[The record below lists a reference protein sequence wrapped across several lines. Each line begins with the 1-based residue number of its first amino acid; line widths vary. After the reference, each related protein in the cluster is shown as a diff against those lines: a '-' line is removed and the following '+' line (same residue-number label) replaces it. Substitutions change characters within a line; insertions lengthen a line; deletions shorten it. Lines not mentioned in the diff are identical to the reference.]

1 MRVHGAAARETD
13 GGRCFAEGC
22 RWLYGFGEGVDYTEA
37 ASYLKREVDILTV
50 LQHPNIIHYY
60 ESFKF
65 GDALYIVMELVEGGA

>member
-37 ASYLKREVDILTV
+37 ASYLKRA
-50 LQHPNIIHYY
+50 
-60 ESFKF
+60 
-65 GDALYIVMELVEGGA
+65 ALSAWPSCAPRFR